1 MSAVRFIAVEGIDGS
16 GKSTLAA
23 ALARHLNARLLA
35 EPTRGEFGALAR
47 ARIASSEPLD
57 PAEMLELFIRDRADD
72 CARNI
77 MPALHAGE
85 RVVMDRYY
93 YSNAAY
99 QGAMGLDPQ
108 AIIRRNRDE
117 GFPEPDVL
125 LLVDMEPHAALAR
138 VRARASTDDQFE
150 KENVLAEVRRIFLSL
165 DHPRRILLDGSRSPD
180 ELLSDAIAALEGGAV
195 G

>member
-1 MSAVRFIAVEGIDGS
+1 MTAARFIVVEGIDGS

-35 EPTRGEFGALAR
+35 EPTRGEFGTLAR
-47 ARIASSEPLD
+47 TRIASAEPLN

-125 LLVDMEPHAALAR
+125 LLVDIDPQVALAR

-150 KENVLAEVRRIFLSL
+150 KETFLSAVRRIFLAL
-165 DHPRRILLDGSRSPD
+165 DHPQRIILDGARSPED
-180 ELLSDAIAALEGGAV
+180 MFADAIAALGAAR
-195 G
+195 